1 MTRNLDVGALRSL
14 VAVADTEGVTRA
26 AAQVSL
32 TQSAVSM
39 QIKRLEEAFGTELLH
54 REGRGVKL
62 TQTGEQLVGYARRL
76 IALNDETWSRLTN
89 EEYEG
94 ELRLGVAEDIVYPY
108 IPRILQR
115 CREEY
120 PRVQVKLSTCLTNVL
135 REQLRGGEVDVIIT
149 TEKRPGK
156 GGESLVT
163 VPNEWYGAVGGKAHL
178 CRPLPVIM
186 CRNCA
191 QKADV
196 LKSLDKADVP
206 WTIAGDTDSE
216 TTASAIVSADL
227 AVTPALGLS
236 DVHNLQKLP
245 AGALPELNPVSINLY
260 TAATGNSPVLD
271 AVADIIRQA
280 YRARQPRLRTA

>member
-1 MTRNLDVGALRSL
+1 MTRNLDVSALRSL

-39 QIKRLEEAFGTELLH
+39 QIKRLEETFGTRLLH

-76 IALNDETWSRLTN
+76 IALNDETWLRLTN
-89 EEYEG
+89 EEFEG
-94 ELRLGVAEDIVYPY
+94 ELRLGVAADIVYPY

-115 CREEY
+115 CRDEF
-120 PRVQVKLSTCLTNVL
+120 PRVRTTLSTCLTKVL
-135 REQLRGGEVDVIIT
+135 REKLRNGEIDIIIT

-156 GGESLVT
+156 GGEALASVR
-163 VPNEWYGAVGGKAHL
+163 NEWYGAVGGKAHL
-178 CRPLPVIM
+178 CRPLPVVM

-191 QKADV
+191 QKGDV
-196 LKSLDKADVP
+196 LKTLDNADIA
-206 WTIAGDTDSE
+206 WIMAGDTDSE
-216 TTASAIVSADL
+216 TTASAMVSADL

-236 DVHNLQKLP
+236 NGHNHEKVP

-260 TAATGNSPVLD
+260 TAAARKSAVMD
-271 AVADIIRQA
+271 AVADIVRQT
-280 YRARQPRLRTA
+280 YRARPPRLRTA